1 MESKQFNLNII
12 TKFYSP
18 MPKGRLNDLWSNN
31 NSKISEVV
39 INELVLLIK
48 IKKIIEVYILTTMVQ
63 QDSPAFVNSEN
74 AINFGCWKNDAKK

>member
-1 MESKQFNLNII
+1 MESKQFNINII

-18 MPKGRLNDLWSNN
+18 MPKGRLNALWSNN

-63 QDSPAFVNSEN
+63 QDSPVFVNSEN
-74 AINFGCWKNDAKK
+74 AINFGCWKNGAKK

>member
-18 MPKGRLNDLWSNN
+18 MPKGRLNALWSNN

-48 IKKIIEVYILTTMVQ
+48 IKKL
-63 QDSPAFVNSEN
+63 
-74 AINFGCWKNDAKK
+74 

>member
-1 MESKQFNLNII
+1 
-12 TKFYSP
+12 
-18 MPKGRLNDLWSNN
+18 MPKGRLNALWSNN

-63 QDSPAFVNSEN
+63 QDSPVFVNSEN
-74 AINFGCWKNDAKK
+74 AINFGC